1 MLFST
6 EETERREPFERQ
18 TVPRCG
24 YDGGMSEKTG
34 QKHELPEYTTGE
46 EIANSITHGVGALLS
61 LLGTGL
67 LLYRAARNGT
77 PVHVLSFAIYG
88 ACLFLLHLSSTLYH
102 ALRPP
107 RAKRVFRIFDHCSIY
122 LLIAGTYTPF
132 LLISLWG
139 RWGLTLLVAIW
150 TLAILGIVFKSLFIG
165 RLKRASVV
173 LYILMGWMIVVA
185 AREAW
190 VRVPH
195 AAIVYVAAG
204 GLFYTVG
211 VAFYAWKKLPYNH
224 AIWHLFVLGGS
235 VCHYVAIL
243 LYLIPHP

>member
-1 MLFST
+1 MGT
-6 EETERREPFERQ
+6 
-18 TVPRCG
+18 
-24 YDGGMSEKTG
+24 KTAA
-34 QKHELPEYTTGE
+34 KHTLPEYTIGE

-61 LLGTGL
+61 LLGTAL
-67 LLYRAARNGT
+67 LLYRAARHGT
-77 PVHVLSFAIYG
+77 ALHVVSFSVYG

-132 LLISLWG
+132 LLLSLWG
-139 RWGLTLLVAIW
+139 SWGLTLLIAIW
-150 TLAILGIVFKSLFIG
+150 TLAVAGIVFKSLFIG
-165 RLKRASVV
+165 RLKKASVL
-173 LYILMGWMIVVA
+173 LYILMGWLIVIA

-190 VRVPH
+190 LRVPH
-195 AAIVYVAAG
+195 AAIGYVAAG
-204 GLFYTVG
+204 GLSYTAG
-211 VAFYAWKKLPYNH
+211 VAFYAWKSLPYNH

-243 LYLIPHP
+243 LYLVPQA